1 MKSDKSKWFKEAIKA
16 NAWKRFS
23 WIYRAFMVTK
33 LVNAHDAFQ
42 PGQPEP
48 KHMDLFQDSSS
59 DDYAFYDREKNEFI
73 RLEGHKTTSP
83 LLWYDETFEL
93 NAGECPNLKENVTTT
108 YGIALFN
115 LLWLV
120 HPFGDKFNYING
132 EFKPKKIQDMIVDAA
147 NNTDPNKPTVTPDE
161 INKWK
166 DIVLATA
173 SLSPIAVP
181 TADRNSLTISKK
193 VLEERDRLLKE
204 NKDKL
209 TDAAVV
215 ADIEKQLIDLDTSLN
230 KGALSEKF
238 YGPASKLR
246 NMGRKRQFIMYGLE
260 GGLDGDLK
268 CIPNSLNEGLNF
280 ELTTVSADTITAASA
295 SRGLLTAQGGEL
307 VKYNLRMFQNS
318 AIRID
323 DCGTKKGIVMVV
335 NDFTASFLVN
345 RYAFINGKTTLL
357 NKDNLKGLMGKTITV
372 RSPGY
377 CLAPDRDMCKHC
389 TDANLSRK
397 VNGIAVAVG
406 ATTNVIMQNDMKAMH
421 GQVNTPYDFNLSE
434 HLS

>member
-23 WIYRAFMVTK
+23 WIYRAYMVTK
-33 LVNAHDAFQ
+33 LTNTQDAFQ
-42 PGQPEP
+42 PDKPEP
-48 KHMDLFQDSSS
+48 NHMDLFKDSNS
-59 DDYAFYDREKNEFI
+59 DDYAFYDKEKNEFI
-73 RLEGHKTTSP
+73 RLEGHVVTEP
-83 LLWYDETFEL
+83 LLGYDEIFEL
-93 NAGECPNLKENVTTT
+93 KAGECPNLKEDVKTT

-120 HPFGDKFNYING
+120 HPFGTKFNYING

-147 NNTDPNKPTVTPDE
+147 SNTDPNKPTVTPDE

-173 SLSPIAVP
+173 SLSPVAVP
-181 TADRNSLTISKK
+181 TADRNSLTVSKK

-215 ADIEKQLIDLDTSLN
+215 ADIEKQLIDLDAGLN
-230 KGALSEKF
+230 KGALSENF
-238 YGPASKLR
+238 YGPAPKLR

-260 GGLDGDLK
+260 GGLDGELK
-268 CIPNSLNEGLNF
+268 CIPKSLNEGMDF
-280 ELTTVSADTITAASA
+280 ENTSVSADTITSASA

-318 AIRID
+318 SIKME
-323 DCGTKKGIVMVV
+323 DCGTKKGIVMQV
-335 NDFTASFLVN
+335 NDITSNFLPN
-345 RYAFINGKTTLL
+345 RFAIINGKTIVLT
-357 NKDNLKGLMGKTITV
+357 KDNLKQLAGKTIIV

-377 CLAPDRDMCKHC
+377 CIAPDRDMCQKC
-389 TDANLSRK
+389 TDVNLARK
-397 VNGIAVAVG
+397 PNGIAVAVG

-421 GQVNTPYDFNLSE
+421 GQVNTPYDFELSE